1 MSDWTYQSTI
11 GYWKSILM
19 EIQLEEEMKTY
30 EILIAGKW
38 ERVKGKTQGLR
49 EGWLEWKDSE
59 GCNGLSK
66 PGSWREVT
74 KKEKKD

>member
-1 MSDWTYQSTI
+1 
-11 GYWKSILM
+11 M

-49 EGWLEWKDSE
+49 E
-59 GCNGLSK
+59 
-66 PGSWREVT
+66 VT